1 MKSPT
6 RRMVLAVCALIVLL
20 APLARAA
27 GDPIWSVRI
36 EGEAATLVTNDF
48 SALSRSDEKSA
59 PAGDFPL
66 SVLRVKRVVDRSEV
80 LGDRLVPHIR
90 LQVAPLYVN
99 TDGTL
104 RSNELTFVPDNRAS
118 KDLEGDDSF
127 AFLAQPGGAWGAE
140 AEALAKV
147 FPVSFVNLRDMRHQQ
162 INTWIRS
169 PDGSKAA
176 AVMEVATF
184 FFDAQSGAPPGP
196 FPRVLYL
203 HPLHSTAVS
212 SRLDRIAGIARDGDE
227 EWVVA
232 FRFDGRVFYEEP
244 HPTGY
249 VYDQLQFVPNGETL
263 IYDRKAKG
271 GRAEAVVLDLR
282 NGETKTLEGIPE
294 GYRYYSRDGRRLL
307 ILRGEP
313 GRGPTRA
320 EIFDS
325 SDPLAPSP
333 LPGSYSPGDQI
344 VTAAVSDDGSAVA
357 LQVRNGFRNPPT
369 TRVVLLDGDLNEV
382 DVLLSETTMQGLHF
396 AGKILFVGYQKHPNP
411 VLFVTTEEIRAY
423 DCSR

>member
-1 MKSPT
+1 
-6 RRMVLAVCALIVLL
+6 MVLAVCALIVLL
-20 APLARAA
+20 APPVRAA
-27 GDPIWSVRI
+27 RDPIWSVRI
-36 EGEAATLVTNDF
+36 EGETPSLSTNDF
-48 SALSRSDEKSA
+48 LPLSRSDEKTA
-59 PAGDFPL
+59 PAGGFPL
-66 SVLRVKRVVDRSEV
+66 SVLRVKRIVDRSEV
-80 LGDRLVPHIR
+80 LGDRFVPDIR

-104 RSNELTFVPDNRAS
+104 RASELTFVPDNRAS
-118 KDLEGDDSF
+118 KDVEGDDSF
-127 AFLAQPGGAWGAE
+127 AFLAQPGGTWGAE
-140 AEALAKV
+140 AEALARV
-147 FPVSFVNLRDMRHQQ
+147 FPVTFLSLKDMRHQQ

-169 PDGSKAA
+169 PDGSRVA
-176 AVMEVATF
+176 AVMELATF
-184 FFDAQSGAPPGP
+184 FFDAQAAPPGP
-196 FPRVLYL
+196 IPRVLYL

-212 SRLDRIAGIARDGDE
+212 SRLDRIAGIAKDE
-227 EWVVA
+227 DDEWVVA

-249 VYDQLQFVPNGETL
+249 SYDQLQFVPPGEIL
-263 IYDRKAKG
+263 IFDRKPKG
-271 GRAEAVVLDLR
+271 GRTEAVALDLR
-282 NGETKTLEGIPE
+282 NGEMKTLDGIPE

-325 SDPLAPSP
+325 SDPLSPAP
-333 LPGSYSPGDQI
+333 LPGSYSAGDQI
-344 VTAAVSDDGSAVA
+344 VTAAVSDNGSAVA

-396 AGKILFVGYQKHPNP
+396 AGKVLFVGYQKHPNP
-411 VLFVTTEEIRAY
+411 VLFVTTEEIQAY
-423 DCSR
+423 DCSW